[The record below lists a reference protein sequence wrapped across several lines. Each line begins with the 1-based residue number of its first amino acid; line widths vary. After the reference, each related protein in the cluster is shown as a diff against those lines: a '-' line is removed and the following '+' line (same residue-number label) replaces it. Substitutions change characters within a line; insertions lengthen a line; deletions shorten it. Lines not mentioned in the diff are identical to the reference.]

1 MSGNQ
6 PGGTPM
12 SDATDVRG
20 RAAERGKSAPPV
32 WWLVFKREFVDL
44 WTGGRVLVLL
54 ILFTLVMSVTS
65 VLRQLESQ
73 LSLIPPVEMVFLTL
87 LSAISFGVF
96 IGLVIGADSIS
107 GERERATLEP
117 LLLTPAKPRQ
127 IVVGK
132 FLAAMSPWPVTLI
145 LSIPYMF
152 VLSQGDDSLGEA
164 VLLGALLGGLLAAAF
179 TGFGMLVSIWSSSNR
194 VSLFVCLVV
203 YLVFLIPTQWPGS
216 AQKGDLGYL
225 IQQLNPLQAS
235 SEFLEKV
242 LVNNRTVAEKLPYL
256 MASIV
261 AAVLILALLI
271 LYAAPRVRLEGQAPG
286 INRLRRGRS
295 AAVLV
300 IAGAI
305 VALASLPTPTA
316 QAATSN
322 PPAPPLEVSIDL
334 AYKTVNAGDEV
345 EFTTVVTNK
354 GTVDSAKLN
363 VAMNIVKTGKG
374 DPVDPEDWSPERTQ
388 DAPPLPPGE
397 TVEMDWVVEAIL
409 EGDYMVYMTV
419 IPKPSGPKATSQ
431 PVASPGIHLTVKA
444 FADTNPGG
452 VLPVAI
458 ITPAALILIALL
470 PRRRWRRRADKSV
483 DSESVS

>member
-1 MSGNQ
+1 
-6 PGGTPM
+6 
-12 SDATDVRG
+12 
-20 RAAERGKSAPPV
+20 
-32 WWLVFKREFVDL
+32 
-44 WTGGRVLVLL
+44 
-54 ILFTLVMSVTS
+54 
-65 VLRQLESQ
+65 
-73 LSLIPPVEMVFLTL
+73 
-87 LSAISFGVF
+87 
-96 IGLVIGADSIS
+96 
-107 GERERATLEP
+107 
-117 LLLTPAKPRQ
+117 
-127 IVVGK
+127 
-132 FLAAMSPWPVTLI
+132 
-145 LSIPYMF
+145 
-152 VLSQGDDSLGEA
+152 
-164 VLLGALLGGLLAAAF
+164 
-179 TGFGMLVSIWSSSNR
+179 
-194 VSLFVCLVV
+194 
-203 YLVFLIPTQWPGS
+203 
-216 AQKGDLGYL
+216 
-225 IQQLNPLQAS
+225 
-235 SEFLEKV
+235 
-242 LVNNRTVAEKLPYL
+242 
-256 MASIV
+256 
-261 AAVLILALLI
+261 LLI